1 MILIKNAV
9 IVDENMKQ
17 KTDLLISEDKIKL
30 IGKEQIDRFLEQNE
44 LKQINTIEAEG
55 KYLLSSF
62 VDMHF
67 HLRNPGFSNKQTYE
81 EAFRAATKGGYT
93 TLVCMANTN
102 PVSDCKEVIDLVKE
116 NTKNFPI
123 NIIQI
128 AAVTK
133 GLAGKELVDFKQLIK
148 EVKIFSDDGKNVD
161 SPALLKEALKKS
173 RDMKFMIL
181 DHDEPET
188 EMVKRNLE
196 LVRETGGRMHFCHI
210 SRKESLIAII
220 EGKKENLDISVEI
233 APHHIFSYG
242 LDYIVNPPIAEKEDV
257 EFIIES
263 IKNGYVDSIG
273 TDHAPHTEEDKANG
287 APGIANIETAYSMV
301 RKVFY
306 ENDIDMKTLVKLMS
320 NSPAR
325 MLGLNSNIVEGN
337 EANLVIVNDESYKID
352 KNKFETRSKNTP
364 YHGWDVLGKIEYT
377 IAKGEIIYDNARA

>member
-9 IVDENMKQ
+9 IVDENIKQ

-44 LKQINTIEAEG
+44 VKQINTIEAEG

-242 LDYIVNPPIAEKEDV
+242 LDYRVNPPIAEKEDV

>member
-102 PVSDCKEVIDLVKE
+102 PVADCKEVIDLVKE

-133 GLAGKELVDFKQLIK
+133 GLAGKELVDFEQLIK

-242 LDYIVNPPIAEKEDV
+242 LDYRVNPPIAEKEDV

-306 ENDIDMKTLVKLMS
+306 ENDIDMNILVKLMS

-325 MLGLNSNIVEGN
+325 MLGLNSNIIEGN

>member
-9 IVDENMKQ
+9 LVDENMEQ

-44 LKQINTIEAEG
+44 VHQMNTIEAEG

-102 PVSDCKEVIDLVKE
+102 PVADCIEVIDIVKE

-128 AAVTK
+128 SAVTK
-133 GLAGKELVDFKQLIK
+133 GLAGKELVDFEQLIK

-161 SPALLKEALKKS
+161 NPEILREALKKS
-173 RDMKFMIL
+173 KDMKFMIL
-181 DHDEPET
+181 DHDEPEI

-196 LVRETGGRMHFCHI
+196 LVRETGGKMHFCHI

-242 LDYIVNPPIAEKEDV
+242 LDYRVNPPIAGKEDV

-263 IKNGYVDSIG
+263 IKNGHIDAIG

-306 ENDIDMKTLVKLMS
+306 ENGIAMKTLVKLMS

-337 EANLVIVNDESYKID
+337 EANLVIVDDKPYKID